1 MLCSLCS
8 SQLKF
13 KKPKRRKKV
22 KKQALKVHAN
32 ALYMYVCVCVC
43 VCVCMHACMHDYKI
57 PKLLLMHVLY
67 IHMQADDLVPL
78 NESSA
83 ELLDHGSRFVS

>member
-1 MLCSLCS
+1 MCVCA
-8 SQLKF
+8 
-13 KKPKRRKKV
+13 RACVCVCVR
-22 KKQALKVHAN
+22 ACVHA
-32 ALYMYVCVCVC
+32 CVCVC
-43 VCVCMHACMHDYKI
+43 VCVHACMYDYKI